1 MRIIVFVC
9 AGHRLYQHFGSG
21 PNPNWLNQQF
31 AVQYNGKYHHISL
44 SHSLS
49 LSFSN
54 SLSLSSFKKMSDV
67 CACVA
72 VEWQCDEPEECRGD
86 RRCDREWTN
95 PVLSAIPPP
104 QGGTRSVCA
113 SLSGSCTSPQEPHQ
127 PVSAFVF
134 TFYMSVSNGHVCGFG

>member
-49 LSFSN
+49 LFLQLT
-54 SLSLSSFKKMSDV
+54 LSVLLKKMSAPVLQWNGSVTSLKSVGEIGDV
-67 CACVA
+67 TVSG
-72 VEWQCDEPEECRGD
+72 QIQFSLQYHHHREELVVYVH
-86 RRCDREWTN
+86 RCQDLAQAHRNRTN
-95 PVLSAIPPP
+95 P
-104 QGGTRSVCA
+104 
-113 SLSGSCTSPQEPHQ
+113 
-127 PVSAFVF
+127 
-134 TFYMSVSNGHVCGFG
+134 